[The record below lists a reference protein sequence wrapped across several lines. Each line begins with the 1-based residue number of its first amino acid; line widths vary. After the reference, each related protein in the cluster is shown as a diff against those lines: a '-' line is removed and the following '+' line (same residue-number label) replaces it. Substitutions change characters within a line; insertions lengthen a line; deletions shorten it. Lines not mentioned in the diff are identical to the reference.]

1 VTVFKKAYSPCG
13 GVTKKAS
20 VIGLSSAVQCYSFV
34 VANSAAAM
42 QCSALPNSAAA
53 MQSSALPFFYPAA
66 LLTSEAFKKGA
77 MTVRMMTL
85 GITSLCITHS
95 TYQVCNLLALVWT
108 AEYSQYG

>member
-42 QCSALPNSAAA
+42 Q
-53 MQSSALPFFYPAA
+53 SSALPFF
-66 LLTSEAFKKGA
+66 LSRGAFD
-77 MTVRMMTL
+77 VR
-85 GITSLCITHS
+85 SF
-95 TYQVCNLLALVWT
+95 
-108 AEYSQYG
+108 

>member
-1 VTVFKKAYSPCG
+1 MTVFKKAYSPCG

-20 VIGLSSAVQCYSFV
+20 VIGLSSAVQCCSFV
-34 VANSAAAM
+34 VA
-42 QCSALPNSAAA
+42 NSAAA

-85 GITSLCITHS
+85 GITSLWITHS
-95 TYQVCNLLALVWT
+95 TYQVRNLLVLVWT

>member
-1 VTVFKKAYSPCG
+1 M
-13 GVTKKAS
+13 
-20 VIGLSSAVQCYSFV
+20 QCYSFV

-42 QCSALPNSAAA
+42 QSSALPNSAAA
-53 MQSSALPFFYPAA
+53 MQSSALPNSAAAMQCSALPFFYPAA

-95 TYQVCNLLALVWT
+95 TCQVCNLLVLVWT